1 MSTPGA
7 HWRPGATAQRL
18 RQRAAL
24 LVAIRQFFATRAV
37 LEVDT
42 PQLVNHAVTDLHL
55 HSAQVRW
62 PGATDSLHYLHTSAE
77 YAMKRL
83 LAAGSGDIYQLCHV
97 FRGEESGP
105 LHNSEF
111 MMLEWYR
118 LGWSLDRLMAEVDEL
133 LRQLLAE
140 KTLAATRHI
149 SYEQAFQTTVGCNP
163 LSDSDAVLAACARDQ
178 GLDAQ
183 LVQRCARDELL
194 DLMLGT
200 RIGPKLGLTGP
211 VFLHRYPA
219 SQAALAR
226 LDPEDPRVALR
237 FELYLQGVELANG
250 FEELS
255 DEPAQRSRFESD
267 QRQRGD
273 RHLHVPGADEYLLAA
288 LGAGLPPCSGVAL
301 GVDRLLMLA
310 AGASRIE
317 EVMAFTSDRA

>member
-7 HWRPGATAQRL
+7 HWRPGATPQQL
-18 RQRAAL
+18 RRRAAL
-24 LVAIRQFFATRAV
+24 LAAIRQFFLVRAV

-42 PQLVNHAVTDLHL
+42 PQLVNHAVTDLNL

-62 PGATDSLHYLHTSAE
+62 PGSNDSPRYLHTSAE

-97 FRGEESGP
+97 FRGDESGP

-118 LGWSLDRLMAEVDEL
+118 QGWSLERLMTEVDEL

-140 KTLAATRHI
+140 MTLAATRYI
-149 SYEQAFQTTVGCNP
+149 SYQQAFRAAVGCDP
-163 LSDSDAVLAACARDQ
+163 LADSDAALAACALDH
-178 GLDAQ
+178 GLDSQ
-183 LVQRCARDELL
+183 LVLRCSRDELL
-194 DLMLGT
+194 DLLMGLH
-200 RIGPKLGLTGP
+200 IGPQLGLDGP

-250 FEELS
+250 FEELC
-255 DEPAQRSRFESD
+255 DGRTQRARFEAD
-267 QRQRGD
+267 QRQRRD

-288 LGAGLPPCSGVAL
+288 LAHGLPPCSGVAV
-301 GVDRLLMLA
+301 GVDRVLMLA
-310 AGASRIE
+310 TGASRIE